1 MRQIILD
8 TETTGLDPLT
18 GDRVIEVAAVE
29 LVNLLPTGIDFH
41 RLVDPER
48 DIPAE
53 ASRIHGFTNGDL
65 VGKPKFA
72 EIAAEMLDFLGDAPI
87 VAHNAPFDF
96 GFLDAELLRAGFP
109 KLNRARMIDS
119 LMLAKERYPGMPN
132 SLDALCRRL
141 GVDSS
146 MRSSHNA
153 ILDCRLLA
161 EVYLELMG
169 GKQPGL
175 ELAASQGGGG
185 AALAAVQPVE
195 WTPRPSPCHWR
206 APKRTPPS
214 SPPDQG
220 RAVAEAAL
228 RRERVMRIV
237 LGVLL
242 GFILGWV
249 GTTAAALTYGEMAH
263 VSQAEGGFAMGAIFF
278 MGPAGGIVGAVLGGF
293 LGARW
298 RRRGWA
304 VAAAATSPHRLA
316 APRTARLALIDR
328 RAARP
333 RQCAPG
339 TADPTA
345 MTAAQNCRNSRS
357 M

>member
-8 TETTGLDPLT
+8 TETTGLDPAT

-29 LVNLLPTGIDFH
+29 LLNLLPTGATFH
-41 RLVDPER
+41 RLIDPER

-109 KLNRARMIDS
+109 KLNRALMIDS

-141 GVDSS
+141 GVDNS
-146 MRSSHNA
+146 MRSAHNA

-161 EVYLELMG
+161 QVYLELMG

-185 AALAAVQPVE
+185 RTALTAVEAVA
-195 WTPRPSPCHWR
+195 WAPRPI
-206 APKRTPPS
+206 TVPPA
-214 SPPDQG
+214 
-220 RAVAEAAL
+220 RAEAHAAFVSAKVKDAL
-228 RRERVMRIV
+228 W
-237 LGVLL
+237 LKPP
-242 GFILGWV
+242 F
-249 GTTAAALTYGEMAH
+249 GE
-263 VSQAEGGFAMGAIFF
+263 GA
-278 MGPAGGIVGAVLGGF
+278 
-293 LGARW
+293 
-298 RRRGWA
+298 
-304 VAAAATSPHRLA
+304 
-316 APRTARLALIDR
+316 
-328 RAARP
+328 
-333 RQCAPG
+333 
-339 TADPTA
+339 
-345 MTAAQNCRNSRS
+345 
-357 M
+357 